1 MTDDPLGPGDEPFWG
16 RREWWRRAAQTA
28 GGVWVGSL
36 LAILG
41 TIVAARA
48 LGASDYGAMFLSI
61 AIVTSVATFL
71 DITFEEAT
79 VFYGNRAL
87 AARDFAGL
95 RSLVKLSLRVDIAI
109 GTLVTAVLVLAAAPL
124 ADFASAGRLDPTLVQ
139 ISAIGILLTTAD
151 STAHAMLSLA
161 RRSDLRARGMAV
173 QAAFRLVLA
182 LLAMQVG
189 GPEAFAA
196 AYALGG
202 GVGSLVL
209 GRMAWKVGWRT
220 WDPSEGAGE
229 RRATT
234 RELIR
239 FAFHTSLATSVQSIS
254 GTIVPVLLGRAA
266 GPTAVGIFRISM
278 LPIIVV
284 RTVGG
289 PLRLAMFPEQAKLF
303 ADGRVDEIRRSTTGY
318 TLIAFGVGIV
328 GGAIAYVIMPWLIP
342 LLYSSSFDAAVEP
355 ARILLIGALFN
366 FALAWRKMLLA
377 AIGRPEIRS
386 RLGMIQL
393 AVVATVLAFTADQ
406 GAVGAAIAVSAGS
419 VASGVAWLIIARG
432 LLSHEALRRSSQ
444 ALSDETADALS

>member
-1 MTDDPLGPGDEPFWG
+1 
-16 RREWWRRAAQTA
+16 
-28 GGVWVGSL
+28 
-36 LAILG
+36 
-41 TIVAARA
+41 
-48 LGASDYGAMFLSI
+48 
-61 AIVTSVATFL
+61 
-71 DITFEEAT
+71 
-79 VFYGNRAL
+79 
-87 AARDFAGL
+87 
-95 RSLVKLSLRVDIAI
+95 
-109 GTLVTAVLVLAAAPL
+109 
-124 ADFASAGRLDPTLVQ
+124 
-139 ISAIGILLTTAD
+139 
-151 STAHAMLSLA
+151 
-161 RRSDLRARGMAV
+161 
-173 QAAFRLVLA
+173 
-182 LLAMQVG
+182 
-189 GPEAFAA
+189 
-196 AYALGG
+196 
-202 GVGSLVL
+202 
-209 GRMAWKVGWRT
+209 
-220 WDPSEGAGE
+220 
-229 RRATT
+229 
-234 RELIR
+234 
-239 FAFHTSLATSVQSIS
+239 
-254 GTIVPVLLGRAA
+254 
-266 GPTAVGIFRISM
+266 M

-342 LLYSSSFDAAVEP
+342 LLYSSSFEAAVEP

-444 ALSDETADALS
+444 ALSDETADALP